1 MMEHVQAVLLVH
13 AQKIVTQ
20 IIIMIQALIVLNLI
34 IKINFSKLV
43 NYAQQQCQIVW
54 LAHRILNVLL
64 VEMTCIWNLIKQGTN
79 YFAI

>member
-43 NYAQQQCQIVW
+43 NYAQQQCQIV
-54 LAHRILNVLL
+54 
-64 VEMTCIWNLIKQGTN
+64 
-79 YFAI
+79 